1 MSADAIAVPAP
12 AGWHNPLR
20 DKRDKRMP
28 RIAGPCGVVIFGVT
42 GDLSRKKLMPAIYDL
57 ANRGLLP
64 PSFALVGFARRD
76 WADEDF
82 GQIVY
87 EAVKE
92 HARTPFRQEVW
103 DRLSEGFRFVQGSF
117 DDDESFASLAEA
129 LNKLDVERGTG
140 GNHAFYLSIPPN
152 AFPVVCEQLKKSGLA
167 DPQDG
172 RWSRVVIEKPFGH
185 DLQIAKELNAVV
197 NSVFPEE
204 SVFRIDHYLGK
215 ETVQNLIALRFANTL
230 FEPLWNN
237 LTIDH
242 VQITVAETQGVGER
256 WPYYDEY
263 GAMGDMVQNHMMQL
277 LCLVAMEPPS
287 DLQPDS
293 VRNEKVKVLKSL
305 RHIGRAEVAQNVV
318 RGQYV
323 KGVVDG
329 RQVKGYAEEK
339 GSESETETF
348 VAIQAHIDN
357 WRWAGVPFFLRTGKR
372 LPQRDT
378 EIFIQFKGVPH
389 SIFTGDSKADMQP
402 NQLLIRLQPE
412 EDIVLKVMNQA
423 PGLSL
428 EGMRLES
435 LPLSLSL
442 SAKHNMR
449 RRIAYERLILDAL
462 NGVSTLFVR
471 RDEVEKAWEW
481 VDGVNDA
488 WRKNGQPPR
497 PYAAGS
503 WGPAGAFALIEREG
517 RAWHEN

>member
-1 MSADAIAVPAP
+1 MADLEISDGLV
-12 AGWHNPLR
+12 L
-20 DKRDKRMP
+20 
-28 RIAGPCGVVIFGVT
+28 FGGG
-42 GDLSRKKLMPAIYDL
+42 GDLSLRMLFPAL
-57 ANRGLLP
+57 AFLENENLLP
-64 PSFALVGFARRD
+64 PAMPIVGAARSVMDDDAFRTLVREALQKRAPETVASGA
-76 WADEDF
+76 ADRLL
-82 GQIVY
+82 
-87 EAVKE
+87 
-92 HARTPFRQEVW
+92 ARTSYVAVDVTHAQELKRVGE
-103 DRLSEGFRFVQGSF
+103 RM
-117 DDDESFASLAEA
+117 AE
-129 LNKLDVERGTG
+129 LNIARPLY
-140 GNHAFYLSIPPN
+140 YLSVSPSLYSSIC
-152 AFPVVCEQLKKSGLA
+152 AGLLA
-167 DPQDG
+167 AGLTGDA
-172 RWSRVVIEKPFGH
+172 SRVVMEKPIGK
-185 DLQIAKELNAVV
+185 DLATSKVINDQVQAAFSEDRI
-197 NSVFPEE
+197 
-204 SVFRIDHYLGK
+204 FRIDHYLGK

-293 VRNEKVKVLKSL
+293 VRNEKVKVLRPL
-305 RHIGRAEVAQNVV
+305 RPIGRGEVDRHVV
-318 RGQYV
+318 RGQYT

-329 RQVKGYAEEK
+329 RQASGYAEEK
-339 GSESETETF
+339 GSASNTETF

-372 LPQRDT
+372 LPERDT
-378 EIFIQFKGVPH
+378 EIFIQFKPVPH
-389 SIFTGDSKADMQP
+389 SIFTGDSKADMRA

-412 EDIVLKVMNQA
+412 EDIVLSLMNQA

-442 SAKHNMR
+442 KKPGAR

-462 NGVSTLFVR
+462 RGNSTLFVR

-488 WRKNGQPPR
+488 GT
-497 PYAAGS
+497 

-517 RAWHEN
+517 RTWHED

>member
-1 MSADAIAVPAP
+1 MADLESSDGLV
-12 AGWHNPLR
+12 L
-20 DKRDKRMP
+20 
-28 RIAGPCGVVIFGVT
+28 FGGG
-42 GDLSRKKLMPAIYDL
+42 GDLSLRMLFPAL
-57 ANRGLLP
+57 AWLEHENLLP
-64 PSFALVGFARRD
+64 PALPIVGAARSVMDDDAFRTLVREALQKRAPETVASGA
-76 WADEDF
+76 ADRLL
-82 GQIVY
+82 
-87 EAVKE
+87 
-92 HARTPFRQEVW
+92 ARTSYVAV
-103 DRLSEGFRFVQGSF
+103 DVTH
-117 DDDESFASLAEA
+117 AEELKRVGERMA
-129 LNKLDVERGTG
+129 ELNIARPLY
-140 GNHAFYLSIPPN
+140 YLSVSPSLYSAIC
-152 AFPVVCEQLKKSGLA
+152 AGLLA
-167 DPQDG
+167 AGLTGD
-172 RWSRVVIEKPFGH
+172 SARVLMEKPIGR
-185 DLQIAKELNAVV
+185 DLATSKVINDQVQAAFSEDRI
-197 NSVFPEE
+197 
-204 SVFRIDHYLGK
+204 FRIDHYLGK

-256 WPYYDEY
+256 WSYYDEY

-293 VRNEKVKVLKSL
+293 VRNEKVKVLRSL
-305 RHIGRAEVAQNVV
+305 RPIGRAKVERHVV
-318 RGQYV
+318 RGQYT

-329 RQVKGYAEEK
+329 RQAPGYAEEK
-339 GSESETETF
+339 GASSDTETF
-348 VAIQAHIDN
+348 IAIQAHIDN

-378 EIFIQFKGVPH
+378 EIFIQFKPVPH
-389 SIFTGDSKADMQP
+389 SIFTGDSKADMRA

-412 EDIVLKVMNQA
+412 EDIVLSLMNQA

-442 SAKHNMR
+442 KKSGAR

-462 NGVSTLFVR
+462 RGNSTLFVR

-488 WRKNGQPPR
+488 VRKNGAAPR
-497 PYAAGS
+497 PYAAGT

>member
-1 MSADAIAVPAP
+1 MADLEISDGLV
-12 AGWHNPLR
+12 L
-20 DKRDKRMP
+20 
-28 RIAGPCGVVIFGVT
+28 FGGG
-42 GDLSRKKLMPAIYDL
+42 GDLSLRMLFPAL
-57 ANRGLLP
+57 AWLEHENLLP
-64 PSFALVGFARRD
+64 PAMPIVAAARSAMDDDAFRALVL
-76 WADEDF
+76 
-82 GQIVY
+82 
-87 EAVKE
+87 EALQKRAPETVASGAAE
-92 HARTPFRQEVW
+92 RLLARTSYTAVDVTHAGELKRVGE
-103 DRLSEGFRFVQGSF
+103 RL
-117 DDDESFASLAEA
+117 AA
-129 LNKLDVERGTG
+129 LNVARPL
-140 GNHAFYLSIPPN
+140 FYLSVSPSLYSAI
-152 AFPVVCEQLKKSGLA
+152 CQGLLA
-167 DPQDG
+167 AGLTGD
-172 RWSRVVIEKPFGH
+172 SARVVMEKPIGK
-185 DLQIAKELNAVV
+185 DLATSKVINDQVQAAFSEDRI
-197 NSVFPEE
+197 
-204 SVFRIDHYLGK
+204 FRIDHYLGK

-242 VQITVAETQGVGER
+242 VQITIAETTGVGDR

-277 LCLVAMEPPS
+277 LCLLAMEPPS

-293 VRNEKVKVLKSL
+293 VRNEKVKVLRSL
-305 RHIGRAEVAQNVV
+305 RPIGRAEVERQVV
-318 RGQYV
+318 RGQYA

-329 RQVKGYAEEK
+329 RQTPGYAEEK
-339 GSESETETF
+339 GGPSDTETF

-372 LPQRDT
+372 LPERDT
-378 EIFIQFKGVPH
+378 EIFIQFKPVPH
-389 SIFTGDSKADMQP
+389 SIFTGESKADMRA

-412 EDIVLKVMNQA
+412 EDIVLSLMNQA

-428 EGMRLES
+428 NGMRLES

-442 SAKHNMR
+442 NKAGAR

-462 NGVSTLFVR
+462 RGNSTLFVR

-488 WRKNGQPPR
+488 VRRNGAAPR
-497 PYAAGS
+497 PYAAGT